1 MNMSFRRPTVDSI
14 ARWFLA
20 LLLIQAVSAKVED
33 RILRPKNTV
42 DDEDLVQRL
51 LSRMSVNDKIGQMAQ
66 VDINVLCEDDPNES
80 GKRRLSDE
88 KLRTALGENGVG
100 SVLNY
105 IQGRPFTP
113 REIRHAVIQI
123 QAVVK
128 NYSRPP
134 VIWGLDSVHGANY
147 VHGAVVTPQ
156 PINIAAT
163 FNTSFAYA
171 AGKLSSR
178 DTRAVGI
185 NWLFAP
191 LMGIAIE
198 PRWSRVYETFGE
210 DPTVV
215 ALMGAQFIAGI
226 QQVSQ
231 ETNSTPSAAA
241 ACAKH
246 FIGYSAPHTGH
257 DRAPSWIPTRH
268 LYQYF
273 LPPWRKAIMEQNVL
287 TVMESYTE
295 IDGVP
300 NVANPNTL
308 RYLLRQQLGFEGVL
322 VTDYQ
327 EILNL
332 NKFHHISR
340 NDNDAVIHS
349 LREGSVDM
357 SMIPHSEVDFRDSIN
372 QGIGNGTLFE
382 ERIHQS
388 AERVLR
394 LKAKLNMFQEELTM
408 DNNADLDKIG
418 QQQDVQDSLD
428 MASQSIVLV
437 KNEMGTLPLDLSKDS
452 PKILLTGPTIHSLV
466 YQTGGWT
473 GEWQGV
479 PLSDSD
485 KYFTYGVTVLDAMT
499 ATFSKQNV
507 KYTCGVD
514 ILGRQCEDALNDEE
528 EFEGNSNGVMDQVN
542 GAYGTLKS
550 WVGFGPQEPS
560 SSMAKAAALATSADV
575 VVIGIGEEAYA
586 EKPGDLPDRSMDLA
600 TVRSGETFVDCLLIA
615 MVPHMVC
622 RFVDEQGQY
631 ELVSLVK
638 QNTNA
643 KIVLVYFGGRPRLMR
658 QIVVSAVVL
667 RDDAFD
673 RVGFLTGFRMVMP
686 RTTPTRLS

>member
-1 MNMSFRRPTVDSI
+1 MSFRRAVVD
-14 ARWFLA
+14 AFAKWRLA
-20 LLLIQAVSAKVED
+20 LLLMLMLMLMLILAASAKEAE
-33 RILRPKNTV
+33 RIHVQSK
-42 DDEDLVQRL
+42 DEERVQRI

-88 KLRTALGENGVG
+88 RVRTVIGENGVG

-113 REIRHAVIQI
+113 HEMRQATIQI
-123 QAVVK
+123 QEVAK

-171 AGKLSSR
+171 AGQLSSR

-226 QQVSQ
+226 QERSR
-231 ETNSTPSAAA
+231 ESNSTPSAAA

-246 FIGYSAPHTGH
+246 FVGYSSPHTGH

-273 LPPWRKAIMEQNVL
+273 LPPWRKAMEQNVL

-332 NKFHHISR
+332 NNFHHISR
-340 NDNDAVIHS
+340 NDNDAVVHS

-357 SMIPHSEVDFRDSIN
+357 SMIPHSDVGFRDSIN
-372 QGIGNGTLFE
+372 QGIANGTLFE
-382 ERIHQS
+382 ERIHHS
-388 AERVLR
+388 AERVLH
-394 LKAKLNMFQEELTM
+394 LKAKLNMFQEEVTM

-437 KNEMGTLPLDLSKDS
+437 KNEMATLPLARSKDS
-452 PKILLTGPTIHSLV
+452 PTILMTGPTINSLV

-485 KYFTYGVTVLDAMT
+485 KYFTYGATVLDAMT
-499 ATFSKQNV
+499 ATFSKQHV

-514 ILGRQCEDALNDEE
+514 ILGRECEDPSDDEDA
-528 EFEGNSNGVMDQVN
+528 EGVVANQNGVMDQVN
-542 GAYGTLKS
+542 DVYGTLKS
-550 WVGFGPQEPS
+550 WAGFGQQEPS
-560 SSMAKAAALATSADV
+560 NSMEKAAKLAATADF

-600 TVRSGETFVDCLLIA
+600 A
-615 MVPHMVC
+615 
-622 RFVDEQGQY
+622 
-631 ELVSLVK
+631 
-638 QNTNA
+638 
-643 KIVLVYFGGRPRLMR
+643 
-658 QIVVSAVVL
+658 VSANVVGIIAPCL
-667 RDDAFD
+667 RGYLTCLTSTTRGSMSSSQLSKIAQKRRLWLFTLEVD
-673 RVGFLTGFRMVMP
+673 RACCDKLW
-686 RTTPTRLS
+686 